1 MSYLTNLLYVFTT
14 IVGITLGYLFRVTDG
29 LHRGY
34 FDTMIVGLLV
44 AILGLFYTALTSLF
58 YFMIM
63 FIIGW
68 VLSDSTW
75 LPEHY
80 M

>member
-14 IVGITLGYLFRVTDG
+14 IVGITLGYLFRVTEC

-75 LPEHY
+75 LPENY